1 VNTHRGVK
9 FFIPLN
15 IELFDFSLKAEVWRN
30 GAKGAKHRGMAA
42 PLAVRVP
49 QTKRKRQGAELRA
62 KVIITELRAL
72 LVILVTGEGP

>member
-30 GAKGAKHRGMAA
+30 GAKGAEHRGMAA

-49 QTKRKRQGAELRA
+49 QTKRKR
-62 KVIITELRAL
+62 
-72 LVILVTGEGP
+72 

>member
-1 VNTHRGVK
+1 MGFVWFGNCIGFVSVNTHRGVK

-30 GAKGAKHRGMAA
+30 EAKGAEHRGMAA

-49 QTKRKRQGAELRA
+49 QTKRKR
-62 KVIITELRAL
+62 
-72 LVILVTGEGP
+72 